1 MRGLIVQTLINQ
13 MKDDDI
19 YKQLSAFPLPDHR
32 SVALSNQASMI
43 FVLLFFD
50 ADLLMKERSKMRE
63 IADKHFS
70 DNWVVPIYLG
80 YIADLVEYWMDFPA
94 AKTALANNITL

>member
-1 MRGLIVQTLINQ
+1 

-32 SVALSNQASMI
+32 SVALANQASMI

-50 ADLLMKERSKMRE
+50 SDLLTKEKAKMRE

-70 DNWVVPIYLG
+70 DNWVIPFYLG
-80 YIADLVEYWMDFPA
+80 YISD
-94 AKTALANNITL
+94 IS